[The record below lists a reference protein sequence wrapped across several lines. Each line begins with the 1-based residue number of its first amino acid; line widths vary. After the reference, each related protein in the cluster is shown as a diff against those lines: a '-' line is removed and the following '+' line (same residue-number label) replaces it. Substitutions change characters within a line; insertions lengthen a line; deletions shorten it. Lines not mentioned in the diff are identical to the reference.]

1 MARAY
6 SLDLRER
13 VFGAWQRGEG
23 SQRVIAARFGVSE
36 RFVRDVVRRQ
46 RESGGVAAKAH
57 GGGRTALATR
67 ESLAALEA
75 QVAQHNDGTVAEHR
89 AGLAA
94 AGFTASR
101 ATVGRWL
108 LQLRLTRKKRR
119 SKTTRPTANA
129 SKVCVRSGR
138 SKPPGSGRRTSCS
151 STRAGST
158 AP

>member
-1 MARAY
+1 M
-6 SLDLRER
+6 DLRER

-46 RESGGVAAKAH
+46 RESGSVAAKTH
-57 GGGRTALATR
+57 GGGRVALATP
-67 ESLAALEA
+67 ESLATLEA
-75 QVAQHNDGTVAEHR
+75 QVARDNDGTVAEHQAQLR
-89 AGLAA
+89 A

-108 LQLRLTRKKRR
+108 LALQLTRKKRR
-119 SKTTRPTANA
+119 SKTTRPTVSA
-129 SKVCVRSGR
+129 SKICG
-138 SKPPGSGRRTSCS
+138 PPGPRRRPGSSRRTSCS

>member
-23 SQRVIAARFGVSE
+23 SQREVAARFGVSE
-36 RFVRDVVRRQ
+36 RFVRGVVRRQ

-57 GGGRTALATR
+57 GGGRVALATS

-75 QVAQHNDGTVAEHR
+75 QVTRQNDLTVAEHH
-89 AGLAA
+89 AGLVT
-94 AGFTASR
+94 AGFVQSR

-108 LQLRLTRKKRR
+108 LRLRLTRKKRR
-119 SKTTRPTANA
+119 SKTTRPTASA
-129 SKVCVRSGR
+129 
-138 SKPPGSGRRTSCS
+138 
-151 STRAGST
+151 
-158 AP
+158 